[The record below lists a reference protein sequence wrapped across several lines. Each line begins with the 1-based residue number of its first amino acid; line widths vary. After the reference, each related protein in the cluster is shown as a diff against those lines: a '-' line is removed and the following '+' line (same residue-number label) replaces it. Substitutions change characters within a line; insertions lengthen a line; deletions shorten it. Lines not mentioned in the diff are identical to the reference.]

1 MSFFK
6 FFQKAAAPAEEPV
19 AEPAPVIDDENEV
32 TPEKLERKH
41 LFEQLRKA
49 IQRIVGYAAEGSI
62 ITNDIDN
69 EVGLTDALT
78 AILEHKMKGFR
89 ANRLLSVSV
98 LLELALES
106 LPPTIKIPP
115 FGKELRDSSLL
126 VKNKAWIVYCLNN
139 HVMYATIDIIVKD
152 FACDSYEEAAI
163 LSYPETSVM
172 VLGLIAP
179 LDDFDF
185 ELSVDSTP
193 SSRESSAPPT
203 PVVVHQVEHSPAP
216 AQPLVTPQKSK
227 LKSVN
232 SHSMTSLPT
241 EEDGIVVAKTKKV
254 RKKTRPAQHA
264 PQGDG
269 EAEKK
274 DEIIAGLEKQI
285 EDLKKENAVQKDTIT
300 LQQKEIVLLKKKI
313 AVLEKSL
320 ASAKAGNNS
329 HEGEV
334 ENVHTEAPNNTVSV
348 EEQEEQD
355 KMKENNWEAHNDTV
369 SVEQENV
376 IAGDFKKEEEFV
388 AVEHKEDTVPVTA
401 VENTAE
407 AVKEEEEEE
416 EEEKPLAV
424 PEPYNPFESGFN
436 GNGNGVRNSADPSP
450 AAGERVKSSSPAPS
464 ASPVGAGSFAPA
476 SKTSSNNLKVSS
488 SDDIDDFV
496 ILPRENGTFKNGM
509 EVDKKFERVVTKIW
523 VRALKS
529 VQYIAFEFSDG
540 KVVSQGIENGEELSI
555 TLKPGQYVNAIYG
568 RKNQQSLERLLIKF
582 NTGEP
587 FGPFGT
593 AEGPD
598 TFAFYAEENEYLYDI
613 NIVKAK
619 KLFSQEPSSVLPV
632 WRTFKK

>member
-6 FFQKAAAPAEEPV
+6 FFQKATAPAEDP
-19 AEPAPVIDDENEV
+19 AAAPAPVIDDENEV

-49 IQRIVGYAAEGSI
+49 IQRVVGYAAEGSV
-62 ITNDIDN
+62 ITNEIDN
-69 EVGLTDALT
+69 EVGLTEALS
-78 AILEHKMKGFR
+78 AILDHKMKGFR

-106 LPPTIKIPP
+106 LPPTIKIPA

-152 FACDSYEEAAI
+152 FACDSYEEAGI

-172 VLGLIAP
+172 ILGLIAP

-185 ELSVDSTP
+185 ELSVDPTP
-193 SSRESSAPPT
+193 SSREGSSPST
-203 PVVVHQVEHSPAP
+203 PVVHQVEHSAAP
-216 AQPLVTPQKSK
+216 AQPLVTPPKSK
-227 LKSVN
+227 LKSGN

-254 RKKTRPAQHA
+254 RKKTRPAQQHA
-264 PQGDG
+264 QQAEG
-269 EAEKK
+269 ESEKK

-285 EDLKKENAVQKDTIT
+285 EDLKKENSTQKNTIT
-300 LQQKEIVLLKKKI
+300 LQQKEIMLLKKKI
-313 AVLEKSL
+313 AMLEKSL
-320 ASAKAGNNS
+320 ASAEERNDDHVGMT
-329 HEGEV
+329 HDVMGEEEEV
-334 ENVHTEAPNNTVSV
+334 ETKEKV
-348 EEQEEQD
+348 EEETHSIPVSEER
-355 KMKENNWEAHNDTV
+355 NNEV
-369 SVEQENV
+369 VE
-376 IAGDFKKEEEFV
+376 DFKKDEEIVRPEPV
-388 AVEHKEDTVPVTA
+388 EEHKEDIVPA
-401 VENTAE
+401 
-407 AVKEEEEEE
+407 KEEVMEEEKVVE
-416 EEEKPLAV
+416 TAKKEEEKPLAT
-424 PEPYNPFESGFN
+424 PEPYNPFESEVSTN
-436 GNGNGVRNSADPSP
+436 IEP
-450 AAGERVKSSSPAPS
+450 AQVVEERVKSSSPAPS
-464 ASPVGAGSFAPA
+464 TSPVVAAPVA
-476 SKTSSNNLKVSS
+476 PVSKASSNNLRMSS
-488 SDDIDDFV
+488 SEDIDDFV

-509 EVDKKFERVVTKIW
+509 EVDKKFERVVTKIF

-529 VQYIAFEFSDG
+529 VQYISFEFSDG
-540 KVVSQGIENGEELSI
+540 KTVSQGIENGEELSI

-582 NTGEP
+582 NVGEP

-593 AEGPD
+593 TEGPD

-619 KLFSQEPSSVLPV
+619 KLFSQEPSSVVPV
-632 WRTFKK
+632 WKTFKK